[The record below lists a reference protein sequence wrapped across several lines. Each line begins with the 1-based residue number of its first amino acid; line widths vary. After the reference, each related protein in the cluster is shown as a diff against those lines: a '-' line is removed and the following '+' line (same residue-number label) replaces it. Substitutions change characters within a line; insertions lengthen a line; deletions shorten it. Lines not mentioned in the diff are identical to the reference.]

1 MGDPPYEDR
10 RKSLITKAYLNIMS
24 FDDLHPAKIS
34 LQNDFDYQYY
44 QNRIKPKQKP
54 FYCVAQ
60 EVIQTFDIDTKV
72 IYKQNERPQPP
83 WHLLKPNVS
92 TQLHNIITK
101 KDLPHLIKSE
111 GDILID
117 TNYNNY
123 IKIYTDGSKEPDS
136 GKSSCAYVIPE
147 FKIKKGYRL
156 QNNLSVFTCELMAIF
171 LALNWIQ
178 DVQPLNVVI
187 FVDSLSA
194 LQAIQGPLSKVNN
207 LIIYDIY
214 YSITTLLKAG
224 INVVLEWI
232 PSHVGIWGNEL
243 ADMQAKHALNYELIY
258 AKTTLY
264 KEDIK
269 TVCTNILKTM
279 WQTSWDSNK
288 KGRHLYEIKKKIS
301 FKVSLPKM
309 IRRKETIMYRLR
321 TGYAKL
327 NKHLFKIGVKNSEMC
342 ENCSRAPETVK
353 HFLLECATYSD
364 NRNVMLQELITQGVT
379 NFSMQSLLSEKAQS
393 VLPIINF
400 IYATKGDI

>member
-1 MGDPPYEDR
+1 M
-10 RKSLITKAYLNIMS
+10 SLFA
-24 FDDLHPAKIS
+24 DDVP
-34 LQNDFDYQYY
+34 
-44 QNRIKPKQKP
+44 
-54 FYCVAQ
+54 
-60 EVIQTFDIDTKV
+60 
-72 IYKQNERPQPP
+72 
-83 WHLLKPNVS
+83 
-92 TQLHNIITK
+92 
-101 KDLPHLIKSE
+101 
-111 GDILID
+111 
-117 TNYNNY
+117 
-123 IKIYTDGSKEPDS
+123 KEPDS

-178 DVQPLNVVI
+178 DVLPLNVVI

-232 PSHVGIWGNEL
+232 PSHEGIWGNEL

-288 KGRHLYEIKKKIS
+288 KGRHLYEIKKKI
-301 FKVSLPKM
+301 
-309 IRRKETIMYRLR
+309 
-321 TGYAKL
+321 
-327 NKHLFKIGVKNSEMC
+327 
-342 ENCSRAPETVK
+342 
-353 HFLLECATYSD
+353 
-364 NRNVMLQELITQGVT
+364 
-379 NFSMQSLLSEKAQS
+379 
-393 VLPIINF
+393 
-400 IYATKGDI
+400 